1 MTVSLRFKAVKTRGE
16 TVKNREFSRR
26 IRENGQKEKIQRK
39 DAKKEGKTQRGYLKG
54 STETGFEESHLYY
67 RCDSF

>member
-26 IRENGQKEKIQRK
+26 VREKGEKF
-39 DAKKEGKTQRGYLKG
+39 ELGLKR
-54 STETGFEESHLYY
+54 E
-67 RCDSF
+67 